1 MDIHQILITPP
12 SPPPK
17 KKTPKDKP
25 PKPNEQTEGKP
36 TPLTQTQNY
45 RLIELFFF
53 FITPSF
59 TVILWSFFQVFRS
72 IVPYPGSPNTDYD
85 VLESI
90 PIVQHDSCEPTCT
103 VKPYN
108 CNPLQTFIAR
118 ECRCM
123 CTNRGDVRCAPNQ
136 VWDEDNCRCKC
147 AQTIDN
153 CPGFSRFSDSTCRWV
168 FLVRGRVGIHGK
180 AVSKGLLIQSGHWYY
195 NF

>member
-12 SPPPK
+12 SPPPP

>member
-1 MDIHQILITPP
+1 MISGHSPNSHYTPI
-12 SPPPK
+12 PPP

-36 TPLTQTQNY
+36 TPLLQTY
-45 RLIELFFF
+45 WIIIFFHHPKF
-53 FITPSF
+53 YGNS
-59 TVILWSFFQVFRS
+59 VIFFFQVFRS

>member
-12 SPPPK
+12 SPPK
-17 KKTPKDKP
+17 KKPQKINPQNQTNKQRENP
-25 PKPNEQTEGKP
+25 PHY
-36 TPLTQTQNY
+36 Y
-45 RLIELFFF
+45 RLIELLFFF
-53 FITPSF
+53 HHPKFYGNS
-59 TVILWSFFQVFRS
+59 VIFFFQVFRS

-153 CPGFSRFSDSTCRWV
+153 CPGFSRFSDSTCR
-168 FLVRGRVGIHGK
+168 
-180 AVSKGLLIQSGHWYY
+180 
-195 NF
+195 